1 MISGPNQLS
10 PRQSHEVIVVG
21 GGVAGICA
29 AASAARLGARTLLVE
44 RYGFLG
50 GMSTAGMVTP
60 FMKFWIETE
69 DGRRQP
75 LVGGLFEE
83 LTQRMAAI
91 GGMIEN
97 GFSALAFKRVATEML
112 IEAGVELRLHALM
125 LGAHVEDRTVRSVL
139 LQHNGA
145 PQPHSAAVFI
155 DTSGDGELLLHA
167 GAPWRKGDE
176 QTGLLQAMTMFFR
189 MGGIDLEAA
198 VAHVAAHPEQFFAW
212 STKEYHHERIVAI
225 AGYYDIIRQARQR
238 GLLPEAVEYF
248 FFTSLPAYGEAAFNT
263 TNILGLDGSSSFDLT
278 AAEIEGRRQV
288 FTIANLLR
296 ARAPGFERSY
306 LIETGVQVGVRE
318 TRRAVG
324 DYAVT
329 GEDVMG
335 ARKFPDRIA
344 RGCYGVDVHGQKGE
358 KSRMEHLQPGQYYEI
373 PLGAIIVQDWENL
386 LVAGRCLSATRAGH
400 AALRIQ
406 ATSAAVGEAA
416 GALAALA
423 RPHGGRVRQ
432 VAPALLQAHLS
443 KAGNI

>member
-1 MISGPNQLS
+1 MIAQFQHPPEHL
-10 PRQSHEVIVVG
+10 HHDVIVVG
-21 GGVAGICA
+21 GGIAGICA
-29 AASAARLGARTLLVE
+29 AASAARLGARTLLIE

-69 DGRRQP
+69 GGRRQP

-97 GFSALAFKRVATEML
+97 GFSALAFKRVAAEML
-112 IEAGVELRLHALM
+112 LEAGVELRLHAVM
-125 LGAHVEDRTVRSVL
+125 LGARVEHGRVQSIL
-139 LQHNGA
+139 LQQGRA
-145 PQPHSAAVFI
+145 LQPHSARVFI

-176 QTGLLQAMTMFFR
+176 QTGRLQAMTLFFR
-189 MGGIDLEAA
+189 LGGIDLEAA

-212 STKEYHHERIVAI
+212 STKEYHPGRIVAI
-225 AGYYDIIRQARQR
+225 AGYYDLVRRARQA
-238 GLLPEAVEYF
+238 GLLSEAVDYF
-248 FFTSLPAYGEAAFNT
+248 FFTSLPAFGEAAFNT
-263 TNILGLDGSSSFDLT
+263 TNILGLDGSSSRDLT

-288 FTIANLLR
+288 FTIAGLLR
-296 ARAPGFERSY
+296 AGAPGFEHAH

-324 DYAVT
+324 DYVMT
-329 GEDVMG
+329 GEDVMH

-344 RGCYGVDVHGQKGE
+344 RGCYGIDVHGQKDE
-358 KSRMEHLQPGQYYEI
+358 PSRMEHLPPGQYYEI
-373 PLGAIIVQDWENL
+373 PLGTIIVKDWENL

-423 RPHGGRVRQ
+423 LPHAGRVRQ
-432 VAPALLQAHLS
+432 VPLAQLQEHLG
-443 KAGNI
+443 KLGNI